1 MCDVPTHQYRG
12 DNKSPVS
19 QRVGHVVILV
29 SVVCQ
34 VHSLVGVPHSNLE
47 CQTGLST
54 FSLSPIPLTSE
65 GEKHSD
71 LIFFKQP
78 L

>member
-1 MCDVPTHQYRG
+1 MRDWGLMRGQLVCDLRTDQNRS

-19 QRVGHVVILV
+19 QRIGHVVILV

-47 CQTGLST
+47 CQTGL
-54 FSLSPIPLTSE
+54 
-65 GEKHSD
+65 
-71 LIFFKQP
+71 
-78 L
+78 